1 LVVHLLSG
9 DSIDEVAP
17 KRAHTRANPEGP
29 LTSVPD
35 PEKIISKGKALHR
48 QASGS
53 AATSDPGIPIYTQS
67 FISKKS
73 FAEIVNPKET
83 KNSSQAAKAE
93 EPSFSSNI
101 THSALEIEVSSHPQ
115 EPISSSS
122 LNSSP
127 DKPSESSLHTYTNL
141 PVLEEII
148 QDLSSKGEENL
159 ASLLSQFY
167 KASYFPSTS
176 ETVVQSEVRQTFIPD
191 SGNSSPPS
199 SPPNRPSPP
208 LSPTSSSSS
217 SIIKTIMAGQNMT
230 RMEQILANRY
240 APLVLP
246 NPLSAMPTGD
256 YQKYMPKFTGAGEY
270 TAEEHIEAF
279 YAYAENINISEEDVW
294 TRVFVQSLDGQARKW
309 FKELPAN
316 SITGIE
322 QLDAAF
328 LKYWG
333 ERRDLLYYMS
343 EFGNLKRKDD
353 ETVSDFIKR
362 FNKMF
367 GKIPAE
373 IKPSDASAKITF
385 SAAFDAEFCLILR
398 ERRSATLA
406 LMQDAALEVESN
418 ITASQKLKGRAERKK
433 PAAESS
439 SSSSNIQMEKMA
451 KMLDTLTSEMS
462 KLKVQNQTPARAK
475 EPSNLAPRNP
485 NALPYRRN
493 NPQTQILQRGRNPN
507 EDQRIRVPLQNVVM
521 DEEQVEEQEEVEGD
535 IHCVGDETGTSY
547 LTQQDYEQSL
557 TTEEAEGDLFGDGI
571 FTAEDKNRYNLR
583 SKSKAAQADAP
594 ASPAETAAPVR
605 QKEHTS
611 EDQPVKPSKEGA
623 PASPKKV
630 VVPVSQQASETQP
643 LTEQQKD
650 REAPSSQVKTADK
663 APSSFNFEAEL
674 QKIKIP
680 IPLVELMK
688 NEMFKRDILR
698 TLDPQSVSHSA
709 DILNIY
715 DDKPTITLGPMV
727 EDRDESCPPF
737 YISLNI
743 HEKTLHNCLL
753 DSGASHNLMPKAVMD
768 ELGLEITK
776 PYHDLFSFDSRKVK
790 CLGMIKDLAV
800 TLTQASMKTMV
811 MDIVV
816 ADIPPKFG
824 CLLSRAW
831 MKRLG
836 GTLQMDLSYATIPV
850 FGGVNRR
857 LYRESQLAYVISDE
871 KNPNNHP
878 IYAVDTDMG
887 SCILQ
892 FDDSLS
898 DTLLLRKPSDQT
910 SVQPTE
916 IAEHDLWT
924 MFFDGACTKES
935 AGAGIVFI
943 SPSKKT
949 SHLSFKLNFKVTNN
963 IAEYEALLLGLN
975 AAKEKGI
982 RKLQVFG
989 DADLI
994 IQQVNKSF
1002 QAKHVR
1008 LKAYR
1013 DEVLEAIKSFAD
1025 FKITFVPRALNEV
1038 ADSLAVSAC
1047 AFIPPLPH
1055 KLSYE
1060 IQVRHRPSLP
1070 DNIKFWKV
1078 FEDDAELTRFLAVID
1093 EFAELQIDQDNE
1105 HDDGDEQPKLKSKIA
1120 AHEIVQLS
1128 TNKIPKGLVPLERLF
1143 DNNDVAVKLQSAEK
1157 DPDVFKYNVASEQ
1170 DPRHVNLASHLSDKQ
1185 KNDYG
1190 KLLKEFSDIFAWQY
1204 DDLKTFD
1211 TEVIQHKIPLNKDT
1225 KPFRQKLRSFN
1236 PLLLPTMEKEIR
1248 KLLDARIIIPLRYSE
1263 WIANLV
1269 PVRKKNG
1276 EIRLCVDFRNLNK
1289 CSRKDNY
1296 PLPKM
1301 EHMLQKV
1308 SGAKV
1313 MSFIDGFSGYN
1324 QIAVHPEDREK
1335 TAFTTPWG
1343 TFMYEKM
1350 PFGLMNAGA
1359 TFQRAMDI
1367 AFIGEKDKF
1376 VLIYLDDI
1384 TVFSSSHELHLQHL
1398 RKTFLKC
1405 RKYGI
1410 SLNPKKSNFALKEG
1424 KLLGHI
1430 VSEEGVKIDPKR
1442 VEAIRN
1448 LSLPRSKKDIQSF
1461 LGTINFVRRF
1471 IGNFAELTK
1480 NITAMLRKDS
1490 EIKWTEAARQSFN
1503 DIKEAITTAPVLI
1516 SPDFSKVFYIFSFA
1530 SNDTIA
1536 AVLLQKNIDD
1546 QEQPV
1551 AFFSKVLRD
1560 AETKYELLEKQAYAL
1575 VKSLKAFRVYILQAK
1590 VIAFVPSSSVKDVL
1604 VQPDI
1609 DGKRSKWI
1617 ARLIEFDVEIRPAK
1631 LVKGQGLARLL
1642 AEENC
1647 KLLDIN
1653 LMNIDAENV
1662 PSVEDKEDERMQVSA
1677 HIADCEW
1684 YSSIIRFLQTL
1695 SVPSDLTKTQR
1706 RALKLRAINFCITDN
1721 LLFWKNPIG
1730 LLLRCVNQEEATKVM
1745 NEFHNSECG
1754 GHHYWKTTA
1763 HKILRSGYYWPS
1775 LFSDVYE
1782 FVKTCD
1788 KCQRFE
1794 GKKHLK
1800 SLPLKPIVVTGPFQQ
1815 WGLDFIGEIHPPSS
1829 GQHRWILVATDYFTK
1844 WIEAIPTRNA
1854 NHTVIINFLQ
1864 ENIFARFGCPKR
1876 LVADN
1881 AAAFKD
1887 KHLVKLCEELGVQ
1900 LVHSTA
1906 YYPQGNGL
1914 AESSN
1919 KSLVKIIQKLLE
1931 QNARGWDSKLKFA
1944 LWADR
1949 VTSKKSI
1956 GTSPFKLV
1964 YGTEAIFPV
1973 QLALPVAKFLQETEE
1988 EPNDLTRRIHD
1999 LVQLQQDREQL
2010 LERTESHQQMI
2021 KRNFDKKTK
2030 SDVFKAGDMVLKW
2043 DAARQEK
2050 GKHGKFEALWTG
2062 PFIIAEAQQ
2071 NNTFILHTLSG
2082 EPVSGGP
2089 FNGRFLKIYFS

>member
-1 LVVHLLSG
+1 
-9 DSIDEVAP
+9 VAP

-35 PEKIISKGKALHR
+35 PERIISKGKALHR

-53 AATSDPGIPIYTQS
+53 TATSNPGIPICTQS
-67 FISKKS
+67 FISEKS

-83 KNSSQAAKAE
+83 KDSFQAARAE

-101 THSALEIEVSSHPQ
+101 THSAPEIEVSSHPQ
-115 EPISSSS
+115 EPASSSS
-122 LNSSP
+122 LSSSP
-127 DKPSESSLHTYTNL
+127 DKHLKSSLHTYTNL

-148 QDLSSKGEENL
+148 QDLSSKGEGNL

-176 ETVVQSEVRQTFIPD
+176 ETAAQTEVRQAFISD

-199 SPPNRPSPP
+199 SPPDRSSPP
-208 LSPTSSSSS
+208 LSPTSSSSTS
-217 SIIKTIMAGQNMT
+217 VIKTIMAGQNMT

-343 EFGNLKRKDD
+343 EFGNLKRRDD
-353 ETVSDFIKR
+353 ESVSDFIKR
-362 FNKMF
+362 FNKVF

-418 ITASQKLKGRAERKK
+418 ITASQKLKGRAEKK
-433 PAAESS
+433 RFSNESS
-439 SSSSNIQMEKMA
+439 SSSSNSQMEKMA
-451 KMLDTLTSEMS
+451 KMLDTLTQEMS
-462 KLKVQNQTPARAK
+462 KLKVQNQTPPRAK
-475 EPSNLAPRNP
+475 EPTNLAPRNP
-485 NALPYRRN
+485 NTFPYRRN
-493 NPQTQILQRGRNPN
+493 NPPTQILQRDRNPN
-507 EDQRIRVPLQNVVM
+507 NDQRIRVPLQNVVM
-521 DEEQVEEQEEVEGD
+521 DEGQIEEQEEAEGD

-557 TTEEAEGDLFGDGI
+557 MAEKTEGDLLGDGI
-571 FTAEDKNRYNLR
+571 FTSEDEIRYNLW
-583 SKSKAAQADAP
+583 SKSKATQADTT
-594 ASPAETAAPVR
+594 ASSAEIAAPVK
-605 QKEHTS
+605 QKDHTS
-611 EDQPVKPSKEGA
+611 KVQLAKPSKEKV
-623 PASPKKV
+623 PASPKKFSA
-630 VVPVSQQASETQP
+630 PDSQPAPEVQP
-643 LTEQQKD
+643 FSEQQKD
-650 REAPSSQVKTADK
+650 QDAPSNKVNISDKTVDK
-663 APSSFNFEAEL
+663 TPSPFNFEAEL

-688 NEMFKRDILR
+688 NDMYKRDILR
-698 TLDPQSVSHSA
+698 TLDPQSVSYSA

-727 EDRDESCPPF
+727 EDRDDSCPPF

-776 PYHDLFSFDSRKVK
+776 PYHDLFSFDSRKVQ

-816 ADIPPKFG
+816 ADVPPKFG
-824 CLLSRAW
+824 CLLSRSW

-857 LYRESQLAYVISDE
+857 LYRESQLAYVISDD
-871 KNPNNHP
+871 KNPSNHP

-898 DTLLLRKPSDQT
+898 DTLLLRKPPDQT

-916 IAEHDLWT
+916 ITEDDPWT

-949 SHLSFKLNFKVTNN
+949 SHLSYKLEFKVTNN

-975 AAKEKGI
+975 AAKAKGI

-1013 DEVLEAIKSFAD
+1013 DEVLEAIKNFAD
-1025 FKITFVPRALNEV
+1025 FKISFVPRAMNEV

-1060 IQVRHRPSLP
+1060 IQIRHRPSLP
-1070 DNIKFWKV
+1070 DNVKFWKV
-1078 FEDDAELTRFLAVID
+1078 FEDDAELTRFLAVVD
-1093 EFAELQIDQDNE
+1093 EYADLQIDQDNE
-1105 HDDGDEQPKLKSKIA
+1105 HDDEVEQPKLKNKIA

-1143 DNNDVAVKLQSAEK
+1143 DSNDVAAKLQSAETES
-1157 DPDVFKYNVASEQ
+1157 DVFKFNVASEQ
-1170 DPRHVNLASHLSDKQ
+1170 DPRHVNLASHLSHKQ
-1185 KNDYG
+1185 KEDYG

-1211 TEVIQHKIPLNKDT
+1211 TEVIQHKIPLNRDT

-1236 PLLLPTMEKEIR
+1236 PLLLPMMEREIK

-1276 EIRLCVDFRNLNK
+1276 EIRLCVDSRNLNK

-1308 SGAKV
+1308 SGSKV

-1324 QIAVHPEDREK
+1324 QIAVHPDDKEK
-1335 TAFTTPWG
+1335 TGFTTPWG

-1398 RKTFLKC
+1398 RKTFMKC

-1430 VSEEGVKIDPKR
+1430 VSEEGIKIDPKR

-1480 NITAMLRKDS
+1480 NITAMLKKDS
-1490 EIKWTEAARQSFN
+1490 KIKWTEAAKQSFS
-1503 DIKEAITTAPVLI
+1503 DIKEAITSAPVLI

-1560 AETKYELLEKQAYAL
+1560 AETKYELLEKRAYAL

-1617 ARLIEFDVEIRPAK
+1617 ARLIEFDVEIKPAK
-1631 LVKGQGLARLL
+1631 LVRGQGLAKLL

-1647 KLLDIN
+1647 RLLDIN

-1662 PSVEDKEDERMQVSA
+1662 PSVEGNEGEKMQVSA
-1677 HIADCEW
+1677 HIVDCEW
-1684 YSSIIRFLQTL
+1684 YNSIVQFLQTL
-1695 SVPSDLTKTQR
+1695 SVPSTLTKTQR
-1706 RALKLRAINFCITDN
+1706 RAFKLRAVNFCINDN

-1730 LLLRCVNQEEATKVM
+1730 LLLRCVNQEEATKIM
-1745 NEFHNSECG
+1745 NEFHSSECG

-1782 FVKTCD
+1782 FVKVCD

-1794 GKKHLK
+1794 GKKQLK
-1800 SLPLKPIVVTGPFQQ
+1800 SLPLKPIIITRPFQQ

-1887 KHLVKLCEELGVQ
+1887 KHLVKLCEELGIQ

-1919 KSLVKIIQKLLE
+1919 KSLVRIIQKLLE
-1931 QNARGWDSKLKFA
+1931 QNRRGWDSKLKFA

-1973 QLALPVAKFLQETEE
+1973 QLALPVAKFLQEAEE

-2010 LERTESHQQMI
+2010 LDRTELHQQMI

-2030 SDVFKAGDMVLKW
+2030 SDIFKAGDMVLKW

-2062 PFIIAEAQQ
+2062 PFVIAKAQQ
-2071 NNTFILHTLSG
+2071 NNTFNLQTILG